1 MGDSLSRHGK
11 RNVCGRVHPVRTQL
25 ELARGGLDAG
35 GQAGTSVSDTT
46 RHPLRLERALEEVD
60 VASSGATGEQG
71 MKDHYGTTVNDQPHG
86 GREVALEANRK
97 VMQGSY
103 EELRREQDF
112 VVLRQRRWCG
122 SA

>member
-1 MGDSLSRHGK
+1 M
-11 RNVCGRVHPVRTQL
+11 V
-25 ELARGGLDAG
+25 LARGSLDAG
-35 GQAGTSVSDTT
+35 GQASTSVSNTARD
-46 RHPLRLERALEEVD
+46 PLGLERASEEVD
-60 VASSGATGEQG
+60 VAGVGATGENG
-71 MKDHYGTTVNDQPHG
+71 MEDHYGTTVNDQVHG
-86 GREVALEANRK
+86 RWEVGLEANRK